1 MFNVWIGNLG
11 KYNEGELVGKWVE
24 LPCDDFEEVFDS
36 IGINEM
42 YEETFI
48 GDYENDYGIEVG
60 EYDNL
65 EQLNY
70 YAAVLEA
77 MREDES
83 VIEAI
88 ISYYCDID
96 AAISVLESG
105 DYMVYWHCYS
115 MDDVAYNLYEE
126 TGRLAEIEKFGL
138 PSYYIDWGAI
148 GRGLETAG
156 HFISSD
162 NGYIEIYH

>member
-24 LPCDDFEEVFDS
+24 LPCDDFDEVFDS
-36 IGINEM
+36 IGINEL

-70 YAAVLEA
+70 YAAVLET

-88 ISYYCDID
+88 ISYYGDID
-96 AAISVLESG
+96 DAIGVLDSG
-105 DYMVYWHCYS
+105 DYRVYYNCRS
-115 MDDVAYNLYEE
+115 MGDVAYDFYEE
-126 TGRLAEIEKFGL
+126 TGQLAEIEKTGL
-138 PSYYIDWGAI
+138 PSYYIDWDAI
-148 GRGLETAG
+148 GRDFDLEGT
-156 HFISSD
+156 FIEIS
-162 NGYIEIYH
+162 NGYVEIYR